1 HLYTYSP
8 SLERERERRGED
20 GSGWEDLSE
29 SAVPSLSHSGC
40 LEKVN
45 IVVHDRYNYYQQH
58 TRTRIDVYLKA
69 DVLPLVLGQY
79 IVLVRDDR
87 KEYLVYDTVSGG
99 WEVWENE
106 LGMVP
111 GSYAQRP
118 DGSIV
123 YREEGTRVGYGE
135 AEAPTVM
142 YPHSSM
148 RWAQT

>member
-1 HLYTYSP
+1 MTWGATSIA
-8 SLERERERRGED
+8 RRP
-20 GSGWEDLSE
+20 GSAL
-29 SAVPSLSHSGC
+29 
-40 LEKVN
+40 
-45 IVVHDRYNYYQQH
+45 
-58 TRTRIDVYLKA
+58 
-69 DVLPLVLGQY
+69 
-79 IVLVRDDR
+79 LVRDSR

-99 WEVWENE
+99 WEVWQNE
-106 LGMVP
+106 LSMVP

-123 YREEGTRVGYGE
+123 YREAGTRVGYGE